1 MRKIEEII
9 VHCSDSPE
17 SMDIGFVEI
26 DSWHKER
33 GFGTDVYGQK
43 MSCGYHYII
52 RRNGTVEA
60 GRPESV
66 MGAHCQGHNSYS
78 IGIVLVGR
86 DKFEPVQFD
95 RLRALVADLK
105 ERYGDMPVYPH
116 NHYNKDKTCP
126 NFDVKAVLGL

>member
-9 VHCSDSPE
+9 VHCTDSPE

-26 DSWHKER
+26 DKWHKER
-33 GFGTDVYGQK
+33 GWGMDVYGQK

-52 RRNGTVEA
+52 RRNGVVEV
-60 GRPESV
+60 GRPESI

-95 RLRALVADLK
+95 VLRRVVADLK
-105 ERYGDMPVYPH
+105 GRYGNLSVYPH
-116 NHYNKDKTCP
+116 NHYDKNKTCP
-126 NFDVKAVLGL
+126 NFGVKGVLGL